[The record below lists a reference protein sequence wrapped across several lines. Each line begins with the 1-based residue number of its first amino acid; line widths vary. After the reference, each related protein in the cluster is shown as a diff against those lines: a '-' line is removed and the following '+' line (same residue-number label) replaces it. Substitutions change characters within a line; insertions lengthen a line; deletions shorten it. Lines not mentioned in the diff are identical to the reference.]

1 MSKKQ
6 IFVGLILF
14 VLGLL
19 GVLSML
25 TMDIPLPEEAEA
37 ELKKYFT
44 SGQMKLVLLINPTIM
59 LLAATFVGTF
69 LYKRANLSVPIIEI
83 LVGSKQKINVINILS
98 YGAVGGILSG
108 ILLTL
113 VSVLFNP
120 ILPTEFLELGESL
133 KPTLAARFLYGGLTE
148 EVLMRFGLMT
158 FLVWVTSKIF
168 KDLNP
173 LVYWI
178 GIILAA
184 LVFAVG
190 HFPIAFHAVGT
201 PSAMLLLYI
210 LIGNTIGG
218 VIFGWLYWKK
228 GLESA
233 FIAHILAH
241 VVMLMGEYFL
251 N

>member
-6 IFVGLILF
+6 LFVGLILF

-69 LYKRANLSVPIIEI
+69 LYKRANLSVPIIER
-83 LVGSKQKINVINILS
+83 LLGSKQKIDVMNILS

-201 PSAMLLLYI
+201 PSSMLLLYI

>member
-6 IFVGLILF
+6 LYVGLILF

>member
-173 LVYWI
+173 LVY
-178 GIILAA
+178 
-184 LVFAVG
+184 
-190 HFPIAFHAVGT
+190 
-201 PSAMLLLYI
+201 
-210 LIGNTIGG
+210 
-218 VIFGWLYWKK
+218 
-228 GLESA
+228 
-233 FIAHILAH
+233 
-241 VVMLMGEYFL
+241 
-251 N
+251 